1 MDFDMEK
8 IYSSVLIEEKPATD
22 KQVWKACKQIA
33 RNYPAIAYK
42 HTHQSNRKGGFYR
55 PHAHLVVAVPDNK
68 ELLWLNGLQDE
79 LNRVDKYGIFRMA
92 KAKPEVVRNLFR
104 LLSYLIGDVRQHT
117 PMLVYQ
123 SPSWNRFE
131 QEFLSSCTRAW

>member
-1 MDFDMEK
+1 MSK
-8 IYSSVLIEEKPATD
+8 IYSIVLVEEHPATD
-22 KQVWKACKQIA
+22 KQIRKACKQIA

-55 PHAHLVVAVPDNK
+55 PHTHLVVAVPDDK
-68 ELLWLNGLQDE
+68 EQLWLNGLQDE
-79 LNRVDKYGIFRMA
+79 LDRVDKYGIFSSSPRH
-92 KAKPEVVRNLFR
+92 KWEVIRNPPRFLN
-104 LLSYLIGDVRQHT
+104 YLIGDVRQHT